1 VVFSMTQPKA
11 VCFCD
16 PRELTRASS
25 GTPRTSSRGEN
36 VMKEAIPFDGGLI
49 AYRSEATMIVV
60 QHSFEDMR
68 NVQGDVKAGLDP
80 LIFGILAGETKAFL
94 VESIVPR
101 QDFEGSWWVKGKLD
115 INESGYL
122 MVLPGHENPRPS
134 P

>member
-1 VVFSMTQPKA
+1 
-11 VCFCD
+11 
-16 PRELTRASS
+16 
-25 GTPRTSSRGEN
+25 
-36 VMKEAIPFDGGLI
+36 MKEAIPFDGGLI

-122 MVLPGHENPRPS
+122 MVIPGHECLSYFWPEDLCIPVAES
-134 P
+134 QAKSVEGPDIV